1 MSQALMLETA
11 LPLALLMGE
20 PSRFSHF
27 ESFHRLR
34 QIFDL
39 DAPVTA
45 LDGVAAVVTQEFRS
59 DVTALPAF
67 EARWQR
73 DDPFAA
79 LLKYYLSQNRFTNDT
94 IFAGLEQSD
103 RDIEVNQR
111 FRYPVFVPD
120 QNRPANAA
128 ILLFH
133 GLNEKRWDKY
143 LPWAQTLMQL
153 TGKAVILFPLAF
165 HMNRAPQ
172 TWSDPRLMA
181 EVCRE
186 RKNLFPQVSES
197 SLANAAVSHRLQF
210 APQRFILSGL
220 QTFNDVTALAQTI
233 RDGRHPL
240 FAKGAGLDFFAYS
253 IGAFLAE
260 VLLMANPRRLFSKTR
275 LFMFAGGCTLDLA
288 DPVSKYILDS
298 EAGGAITRFFA
309 RLFEREALYDRDL
322 FFWIR
327 NKSKT
332 IRAFMSMLRQ
342 DKMTKLREKR
352 LRRLGERIRVSVS
365 SSDTV
370 FTPESLRRTF
380 TGKRP
385 LLKRAVQVID
395 FPFSHSH
402 ENPFPAKEA
411 FRTEVDA
418 AFLQVMEDAAGWLG
432 KKDKPAN
439 DDPSAREAM
448 SK

>member
-1 MSQALMLETA
+1 MSQALMLDAA
-11 LPLALLMGE
+11 LPLTLLMGE

-34 QIFDL
+34 QAFDL
-39 DAPVTA
+39 GSPLMPLDA
-45 LDGVAAVVTQEFRS
+45 DAAVVTQEFQS
-59 DVTALPAF
+59 DVTALPAL

-79 LLKYYLSQNRFTNDT
+79 LLKYYLSQNRVSNDT
-94 IFAGLEQSD
+94 IFAGLEQNDS
-103 RDIEVNQR
+103 DIEANRR
-111 FRYPVFVPD
+111 FRYPVFIPN
-120 QNRPANAA
+120 QNRRAEAA

-143 LPWAQTLMQL
+143 LPWAHALMQL

-172 TWSDPRLMA
+172 SWSDPRLMV

-197 SLANAAVSHRLQF
+197 SLANAAISHRLQF

-220 QTFNDVTALAQTI
+220 QTFNDIAALAQTI

-240 FAKGAGLDFFAYS
+240 FAKGTRFDFFAYS

-260 VLLMANPRRLFSKTR
+260 VLLMADPRGLFAKTR
-275 LFMFAGGCTLDLA
+275 LFMFAGGSTLDLA
-288 DPVSKYILDS
+288 NPVSKYILDS

-309 RLFEREALYDRDL
+309 RLFERESLYDRDL

-332 IRAFMSMLRQ
+332 LRLFKSMLRQ
-342 DKMTKLREKR
+342 DKMIKLREKR
-352 LRRLGERIRVSVS
+352 LRRLGERIRIGVS

-370 FTPESLRRTF
+370 FTPESLCRTF

-385 LLKRAVQVID
+385 LLKRTVQVMN
-395 FPFSHSH
+395 FPFPHSH

-418 AFLQVMEDAAGWLG
+418 AFLQVMEEAAGFFQ
-432 KKDKPAN
+432 
-439 DDPSAREAM
+439 
-448 SK
+448 